1 VLRGGADV
9 VFVSSGLMTMR
20 ALLAADE
27 LAKHRVDAAVVHTPT
42 LKPFDADT
50 VLAEVDSDR
59 LAVTLENHTVVGG
72 CSRRSP
78 PRRCGAECTAPSRR
92 WRCPTSSSPR
102 GRCRRCTTVMD
113 CPRSASSHRCS
124 NGCKIDVD
132 IQMLTLEERSMSV
145 EAPSLLRLEKTSL
158 REQALTALRR
168 AITTGQL
175 SPGTHLVETDLS
187 DALQISRGTLRE
199 AMRQL
204 QQEGLISAGARGRLS
219 VRHLD
224 TKEIKDIFDVRA
236 ALESL
241 AASELAGRSDR
252 ADAVAQLRE
261 AVAEMMA
268 SWAASNLE
276 DRAASNLEDRIEA
289 DLKFHRTMCHLT
301 GNETL
306 LHSWSSLEGSI
317 RMSIMFAGMDRA
329 LKNMDVKR
337 HSDIVD
343 AIESGDVAKAAATV
357 RDHMAGAA
365 TVLVD
370 GAA

>member
-1 VLRGGADV
+1 
-9 VFVSSGLMTMR
+9 
-20 ALLAADE
+20 
-27 LAKHRVDAAVVHTPT
+27 
-42 LKPFDADT
+42 
-50 VLAEVDSDR
+50 
-59 LAVTLENHTVVGG
+59 
-72 CSRRSP
+72 
-78 PRRCGAECTAPSRR
+78 
-92 WRCPTSSSPR
+92 
-102 GRCRRCTTVMD
+102 
-113 CPRSASSHRCS
+113 
-124 NGCKIDVD
+124 
-132 IQMLTLEERSMSV
+132 MSV
-145 EAPSLLRLEKTSL
+145 EASSLLRLEKTSL

-175 SPGTHLVETDLS
+175 PPGTHLVETELS
-187 DALQISRGTLRE
+187 EALHISRGTLRE

-224 TKEIKDIFDVRA
+224 AKEIKNIFDVRA

-241 AASELAGRSDR
+241 AAQELASREDRSGFVAELR
-252 ADAVAQLRE
+252 KAVADME
-261 AVAEMMA
+261 K
-268 SWAASNLE
+268 W
-276 DRAASNLEDRIEA
+276 AASNLEDRIEA

-317 RMSIMFAGMDRA
+317 RMSIMFAGVDRA
-329 LKNMDVKR
+329 LKNMDAKR

-343 AIESGDVAKAAATV
+343 AIESGNADKAAAAV

>member
-1 VLRGGADV
+1 
-9 VFVSSGLMTMR
+9 
-20 ALLAADE
+20 
-27 LAKHRVDAAVVHTPT
+27 
-42 LKPFDADT
+42 
-50 VLAEVDSDR
+50 
-59 LAVTLENHTVVGG
+59 
-72 CSRRSP
+72 
-78 PRRCGAECTAPSRR
+78 
-92 WRCPTSSSPR
+92 
-102 GRCRRCTTVMD
+102 
-113 CPRSASSHRCS
+113 
-124 NGCKIDVD
+124 
-132 IQMLTLEERSMSV
+132 MSV
-145 EAPSLLRLEKTSL
+145 EASSLLRLEKTSL

-175 SPGTHLVETDLS
+175 PPGTHLVETELS
-187 DALQISRGTLRE
+187 EALHISRGTLRE

-224 TKEIKDIFDVRA
+224 AKEIKNIFDVRA

-241 AASELAGRSDR
+241 AAQDLASREDRSG
-252 ADAVAQLRE
+252 
-261 AVAEMMA
+261 AVAELRKAVADMEK
-268 SWAASNLE
+268 W
-276 DRAASNLEDRIEA
+276 AASNLEDRIEA

-317 RMSIMFAGMDRA
+317 RMSIMFAGVDRA
-329 LKNMDVKR
+329 LKNMDAKR

-343 AIESGDVAKAAATV
+343 AIESGDAEKAAATV
-357 RDHMAGAA
+357 RDHMSGAA